1 MQTEYLWIRFAAV
14 VHFDRGSHD
23 GSKHSTRYEQEF
35 TAESWTNIIPRKL
48 WYEAVQE
55 AEDMIDK
62 DVQVDIQGYDIDPD
76 VVAAARK
83 MPREPE
89 WST

>member
-1 MQTEYLWIRFAAV
+1 MMAANIAPGMN
-14 VHFDRGSHD
+14 R
-23 GSKHSTRYEQEF
+23 EF

-62 DVQVDIQGYDIDPD
+62 DVQVDIQGYDIDLMWWLQPGKCQESRSGAHD
-76 VVAAARK
+76 SFPA
-83 MPREPE
+83 EGCG
-89 WST
+89 

>member
-1 MQTEYLWIRFAAV
+1 MNR
-14 VHFDRGSHD
+14 
-23 GSKHSTRYEQEF
+23 EF

-76 VVAAARK
+76 VVAAARGK
-83 MPREPE
+83 CQESRSGAHDSFPAEGCG
-89 WST
+89 